1 LIYLLLYR
9 RRSTGRGYPG
19 FFAEHGVR
27 KLAFIVVFGLW
38 TPLVALAQPASVY
51 QVTVPVDD
59 HSVEA
64 RDQALSRALE
74 QVLVRVSGESDVAR
88 QAGASDVLG
97 RARQLV
103 KRFGYTGGGEPEEGE
118 TPEPL
123 MLEAQFDP
131 NAVKR
136 EMERARLPIWGG
148 ERPRTLIAI
157 NTGSG
162 FLTETGEAAASLK
175 AAAGERGLPLAFPT
189 SSDARQ
195 RLSATDIQSGF
206 FQPLNDLQ
214 REYGASYALA
224 GELQPAGGNW
234 RGRWQLIGPSGIVDS
249 WQSQAGSLAQLQTDA
264 MNHLAGRY
272 ASQFAVR
279 AGQGGGSTV
288 VAVDRVSDLQTYAR
302 VLNFIS
308 RMTAVG
314 QAIPLQVTGQSAVF
328 RLELAG
334 STEQLRSGMALAG
347 WLTEDDLARETALLF
362 SNGNALG
369 YRVAR

>member
-1 LIYLLLYR
+1 
-9 RRSTGRGYPG
+9 
-19 FFAEHGVR
+19 
-27 KLAFIVVFGLW
+27 
-38 TPLVALAQPASVY
+38 
-51 QVTVPVDD
+51 
-59 HSVEA
+59 
-64 RDQALSRALE
+64 
-74 QVLVRVSGESDVAR
+74 VAR